1 MPQMYL
7 RQSPEKEMRNTIL
20 ISLFLMLLPVS
31 VSAQFYT
38 ITRNTEILP
47 TERRKE
53 SYNRAGK
60 DVTEGKKNKMMVKDT
75 LTVRSDNHKES
86 EGNSQNSDRKASLK
100 REQQKNV
107 DDIIKVENQLPE
119 LTIPNLYKEIIR
131 NGILYPK
138 IVLAQAILETGWF
151 RSSVCRNK
159 HNLFGLTNP
168 RTGKY
173 YEFNHWTESVR
184 AYYTKVQYKYKGGNY
199 LLWLDEIGYAE
210 DLNYISS
217 LIRILKMFDEIINI

>member
-1 MPQMYL
+1 
-7 RQSPEKEMRNTIL
+7 MRNTIL
-20 ISLFLMLLPVS
+20 ISLLLMLLPVS

-38 ITRNTEILP
+38 ITRDSEILP
-47 TERRKE
+47 TERQKE

-60 DVTEGKKNKMMVKDT
+60 DVTEEKKNKMMAKDT
-75 LTVRSDNHKES
+75 LTVGPDNQKKLDD
-86 EGNSQNSDRKASLK
+86 NSRNSDRKTSLK
-100 REQQKNV
+100 TELQKKT
-107 DDIIKVENQLPE
+107 DDITKSENNLPE

-199 LLWLDEIGYAE
+199 LLWLDEIGYSE
-210 DLNYISS
+210 NSNYI
-217 LIRILKMFDEIINI
+217 KTIIKVLMMLEV

>member
-1 MPQMYL
+1 
-7 RQSPEKEMRNTIL
+7 MRNTIL
-20 ISLFLMLLPVS
+20 ISLLLMLLPVS

-38 ITRNTEILP
+38 ITRDSALLP
-47 TERRKE
+47 TERQKE
-53 SYNRAGK
+53 AYK
-60 DVTEGKKNKMMVKDT
+60 HVEKHVTEGKKNKIMTKDT
-75 LTVRSDNHKES
+75 LTVGPDNQKKLDD
-86 EGNSQNSDRKASLK
+86 NSRNSDRKASLK
-100 REQQKNV
+100 TELQKKT
-107 DDIIKVENQLPE
+107 DDITKSENHLPE

-138 IVLAQAILETGWF
+138 IVLAQAILETGWL

-210 DLNYISS
+210 DPNYIIA
-217 LIRILKMFDEIINI
+217 LLKVINYSFP

>member
-1 MPQMYL
+1 MYSW
-7 RQSPEKEMRNTIL
+7 QSPKKEMRNTIL
-20 ISLFLMLLPVS
+20 ISLMLMFLPVS

-38 ITRNTEILP
+38 ITRESELLP
-47 TERRKE
+47 TGIQKE
-53 SYNRAGK
+53 AYNRAGK
-60 DVTEGKKNKMMVKDT
+60 DVTEGKKNKIMAKDT
-75 LTVRSDNHKES
+75 LTVRSNNHNES
-86 EGNSQNSDRKASLK
+86 EENSRNSDRKVSLK
-100 REQQKNV
+100 TEQQKKA
-107 DDIIKVENQLPE
+107 DDITKVENNLPE

-210 DLNYISS
+210 DSDYVLVITKILNKYQ
-217 LIRILKMFDEIINI
+217 LY

>member
-1 MPQMYL
+1 
-7 RQSPEKEMRNTIL
+7 MRNTIL
-20 ISLFLMLLPVS
+20 ISLLLMLLPVS

-38 ITRNTEILP
+38 ITRDSEILP

-53 SYNRAGK
+53 SYNRAAK
-60 DVTEGKKNKMMVKDT
+60 DVTEGKKNKMMSKNT
-75 LTVRSDNHKES
+75 LTVGPDNQKKLED
-86 EGNSQNSDRKASLK
+86 NSRNSDRKVSLK
-100 REQQKNV
+100 TELQKNA
-107 DDIIKVENQLPE
+107 DDITKSENNLPE

-184 AYYTKVQYKYKGGNY
+184 AYYTKVQYKYKSGNY
-199 LLWLDEIGYAE
+199 LLWLDEIGYSE
-210 DLNYISS
+210 NSNYI
-217 LIRILKMFDEIINI
+217 KTIIKVLMMLEV

>member
-1 MPQMYL
+1 
-7 RQSPEKEMRNTIL
+7 MRNTIL
-20 ISLFLMLLPVS
+20 ISLLLMLLPVS

-38 ITRNTEILP
+38 ITRDSEILP

-53 SYNRAGK
+53 SYNRAAK

-75 LTVRSDNHKES
+75 LIVGPDNQKKLENIS
-86 EGNSQNSDRKASLK
+86 RNSDRNASLK
-100 REQQKNV
+100 TELQKKT
-107 DDIIKVENQLPE
+107 DDITKSENHLPE

-199 LLWLDEIGYAE
+199 LLWLDEIGYVE
-210 DLNYISS
+210 DKDYITT
-217 LIRILKMFDEIINI
+217 LTDVIMIL

>member
-1 MPQMYL
+1 
-7 RQSPEKEMRNTIL
+7 MRNTIL
-20 ISLFLMLLPVS
+20 ISLLLMFLPVS

-38 ITRNTEILP
+38 ITRDSEILP
-47 TERRKE
+47 TERQKE
-53 SYNRAGK
+53 AYKHVEK
-60 DVTEGKKNKMMVKDT
+60 DATEGKKNKIMSKDT
-75 LTVRSDNHKES
+75 LIVGPDNQKKL
-86 EGNSQNSDRKASLK
+86 GNNSRNSDRKASLK
-100 REQQKNV
+100 TEQQKKT
-107 DDIIKVENQLPE
+107 DDITKSENHLPE

-168 RTGKY
+168 HTGKY
-173 YEFNHWTESVR
+173 YKFNHWTESVR

-210 DLNYISS
+210 DQDYIIAIMKVVEQFSGNS
-217 LIRILKMFDEIINI
+217 

>member
-7 RQSPEKEMRNTIL
+7 RQSPRKEMRNTIL
-20 ISLFLMLLPVS
+20 FSLLLMFLPIS

-38 ITRNTEILP
+38 ITRDSEILP
-47 TERRKE
+47 TERQKE
-53 SYNRAGK
+53 AYKHVEKN
-60 DVTEGKKNKMMVKDT
+60 VTEGKKNKIMTKDT
-75 LTVRSDNHKES
+75 LTVGPDNQKKLDD
-86 EGNSQNSDRKASLK
+86 NSRNSDRKVSLK
-100 REQQKNV
+100 ATLQNTTKDKNQA
-107 DDIIKVENQLPE
+107 ENNLPQ

-199 LLWLDEIGYAE
+199 LLWLEEIGYAE
-210 DLNYISS
+210 NPMYKKAIYC
-217 LIRILKMFDEIINI
+217 ILKSL

>member
-1 MPQMYL
+1 
-7 RQSPEKEMRNTIL
+7 MRNTIL
-20 ISLFLMLLPVS
+20 ISLLLMLLPVS

-38 ITRNTEILP
+38 ITRESEILP
-47 TERRKE
+47 TERQKE
-53 SYNRAGK
+53 AYKHVEK
-60 DVTEGKKNKMMVKDT
+60 DVTEREKSKIMTKDT
-75 LTVRSDNHKES
+75 LIIGLDNQKKLEN
-86 EGNSQNSDRKASLK
+86 NSRNSDRKASLK
-100 REQQKNV
+100 TELQKKT
-107 DDIIKVENQLPE
+107 DDITKSENHLPE

-151 RSSVCRNK
+151 RSSVCRNR

-173 YEFNHWTESVR
+173 YEFNLWTESVR

-210 DLNYISS
+210 DQDYIIAIMKVVEQFSGNS
-217 LIRILKMFDEIINI
+217 

>member
-1 MPQMYL
+1 
-7 RQSPEKEMRNTIL
+7 MRNTIL
-20 ISLFLMLLPVS
+20 ISLLLILLPVS

-38 ITRNTEILP
+38 ITRDSELLP
-47 TERRKE
+47 TERQKE
-53 SYNRAGK
+53 AYKHVEK
-60 DVTEGKKNKMMVKDT
+60 DVIKREKSKIMTKDT
-75 LTVRSDNHKES
+75 LIVRPDNQKKLD
-86 EGNSQNSDRKASLK
+86 GNSRNSDRKASLK

-107 DDIIKVENQLPE
+107 DDIIKAENQLPA

-138 IVLAQAILETGWF
+138 IVLAQAILETGCF

-210 DLNYISS
+210 DPKYIIQLNKVFQM
-217 LIRILKMFDEIINI
+217 IR

>member
-1 MPQMYL
+1 
-7 RQSPEKEMRNTIL
+7 MRNTIL
-20 ISLFLMLLPVS
+20 ISLLLMLLPVS

-38 ITRNTEILP
+38 ITRDSEILP

-53 SYNRAGK
+53 AYKHVEK
-60 DVTEGKKNKMMVKDT
+60 DVTGGKKNEMVAKDT
-75 LTVRSDNHKES
+75 LIVRPDNQKELDD
-86 EGNSQNSDRKASLK
+86 NSRNSDRKASLK
-100 REQQKNV
+100 TEQQKKT
-107 DDIIKVENQLPE
+107 DDITKSENNLPE

-199 LLWLDEIGYAE
+199 LFWLDEIGYVE
-210 DLNYISS
+210 DPRYVYEI
-217 LIRILKMFDEIINI
+217 IKILKSSFN

>member
-1 MPQMYL
+1 MPQMYS

-20 ISLFLMLLPVS
+20 ISLLLMLLPVS

-38 ITRNTEILP
+38 ITRDLELLP
-47 TERRKE
+47 TERQKE

-60 DVTEGKKNKMMVKDT
+60 DVTEGKKNKMMAKDT
-75 LTVRSDNHKES
+75 LIVGPDNQKKLED
-86 EGNSQNSDRKASLK
+86 NSRNSDRKASLK
-100 REQQKNV
+100 AEQQKKADN
-107 DDIIKVENQLPE
+107 ITKTENNLPE

-151 RSSVCRNK
+151 RSSVCLNK

-184 AYYTKVQYKYKGGNY
+184 AYYTKVQYKYKSGNY
-199 LLWLDEIGYAE
+199 LLWLDEIGYSE
-210 DLNYISS
+210 NSNYI
-217 LIRILKMFDEIINI
+217 KTIIKVLMMLEV

>member
-1 MPQMYL
+1 MPQMYS

-20 ISLFLMLLPVS
+20 ISLMLMLLPVS

-38 ITRNTEILP
+38 ITRDSEILP

-53 SYNRAGK
+53 AYKHVGK
-60 DVTEGKKNKMMVKDT
+60 DVTEGKKNKIIVNDT
-75 LTVRSDNHKES
+75 PTVRPDNQNKS
-86 EGNSQNSDRKASLK
+86 EDNSRNSDRKASLK
-100 REQQKNV
+100 TEQQQKKT
-107 DDIIKVENQLPE
+107 DDITKSENNLPE

-173 YEFNHWTESVR
+173 YEFNHWTESVQ

-199 LLWLDEIGYAE
+199 LLWLDEIGYSE
-210 DLNYISS
+210 NSNYI
-217 LIRILKMFDEIINI
+217 KTIIKVLMMLEV